1 MEWFLKWGLRIA
13 GIIII
18 AAVLDIVMLEGN
30 IKKYIRPTLG
40 VLLILAIIKPIWGEG
55 KNLIKTEFILNSSQ
69 QFSGLTADFEEI
81 NQSNILKL
89 YEKRLADNMKECLK
103 KRYGNDFTVTVK
115 ANDESLTGNIKSVE
129 IEVKTKD
136 GVYVNTEEFKSYIEN
151 EFGVLKTDIK
161 VFLTEAG

>member
-69 QFSGLTADFEEI
+69 QFNGLTADFEKI

-103 KRYGNDFTVTVK
+103 KRYGNDFAVTVK